1 MEPLGGRPILI
12 EQAYRALL
20 EAIADGRLKAGER
33 LAQESL
39 AELLQVSRQPIS
51 HALALLKQDGFVVE
65 QGKRGVVVAPLEP
78 AYVKA
83 LYEVRAALDGTAA
96 RLAAEQ
102 VKAGHPEAK
111 ARIVAINEIVQA
123 GRRAVAQGDRAAM
136 IQADLSFHQGVNALS
151 GNQVI
156 LETAERQWAHVRRAM
171 GAVLE
176 NREVYLVV
184 WQEHGAILDA
194 IAAGDPLAAERAAR
208 LHAER
213 AGRQTFE
220 RLTAR
225 LAAAPVAAE

>member
-1 MEPLGGRPILI
+1 MDPLGTRPILI
-12 EQAYRALL
+12 EQTYRALL

-33 LAQESL
+33 LGQEGL
-39 AELLQVSRQPIS
+39 AEMLRVSRQPVS

-65 QGKRGVVVAPLEP
+65 QGKRGVAVAPLS
-78 AYVKA
+78 ADYVKA
-83 LYEVRAALDGTAA
+83 LYEVRAALDATAA

-102 VKAGHPEAK
+102 VRGGHPEAK
-111 ARIVAINEIVQA
+111 ARVAAINGVVQQ
-123 GRRAVAQGDRAAM
+123 GRAAVAGADRGAM
-136 IQADLSFHQGVNALS
+136 IQADHTFHQGINALS
-151 GNQVI
+151 GNPVI
-156 LETAERQWAHVRRAM
+156 LETAQRQWGHVRRAM

-194 IAAGDPLAAERAAR
+194 IAAGDPAAAERLAR

-213 AGRQTFE
+213 AGRQTYE

-225 LAAAPVAAE
+225 LAAE